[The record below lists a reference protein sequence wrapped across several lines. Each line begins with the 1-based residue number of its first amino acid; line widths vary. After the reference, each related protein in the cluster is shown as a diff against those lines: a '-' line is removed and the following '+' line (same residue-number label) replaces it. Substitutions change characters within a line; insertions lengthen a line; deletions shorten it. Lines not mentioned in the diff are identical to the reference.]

1 MTLPM
6 AAWRVTYTPGNWL
19 VLSGPTMFVVMLP
32 APARAS
38 KLINDLWSDIVAA
51 ESVDG
56 LLKLVGEVGLDAMP
70 DFGAFFWDNNGLHG
84 LSRGRVRVVDTD
96 TGEVALEG
104 TGSVLWDEQ
113 SLGGTRHLRID
124 LEPVDDNEVLQLPL
138 VVGAASVSAVYLTT
152 DPETLVRFPSYEQLG
167 VLPKIPVLG
176 VRPRQR
182 RRDDAV
188 EPAVETVAAAAV
200 IDEPSAANP
209 EPPASDTDIVDPAP
223 VEEGVAEEAQ
233 FVAAEEPDIDDAATD
248 VGPVVAPD
256 EAPVEEVP
264 VEESFDAGTV
274 DEEAA
279 QEQAADEAPEF
290 PGLGDEFPLDNA
302 TDPVGAIAAPP
313 SPEPVVPVAPELDQP
328 VGDAAAA
335 AGAAVGAV
343 APQRSAPVVIPPK
356 LGEIDDDAGGT
367 IFSTGL
373 AATHKP
379 PPQAE
384 QRQDPQVLAVPCING
399 HANPPGSRTCRICQ
413 GPVDSSNPRLIRR
426 PTLAGVHTNQG
437 DFVDIVDGVVIGRA
451 PDAANGPGGAYLLR
465 VPSPSSDIS
474 RNHLLV
480 TTRDWGVHVT
490 DLHSTNGTTVLP
502 SGEAPFTLRDG
513 ASVQVELGTVLDLGD
528 GVSLR
533 IEPPRG

>member
-188 EPAVETVAAAAV
+188 EPAVAAAAV

-209 EPPASDTDIVDPAP
+209 EPPASDTD
-223 VEEGVAEEAQ
+223 
-233 FVAAEEPDIDDAATD
+233 DAATD

-256 EAPVEEVP
+256 EAP
-264 VEESFDAGTV
+264 V

-302 TDPVGAIAAPP
+302 TDPAGAIAAPP

-379 PPQAE
+379 APQAE

-502 SGEAPFTLRDG
+502 SGEASFTLRDG